1 MSRLPRLALTLLCLL
16 ASGSVAGGITSGDHL
31 PACAAL
37 DGATRAA
44 LTGRVTVV
52 DFWASWCPPCRKLMP
67 LLDELQATRAAAG
80 LAVVAINVDET
91 YADAERFLQRTPVS
105 YPIVFD
111 PGGECPARFGVPGM
125 PTTYLVDRAGIVRHV
140 HSGFRENDRTALI
153 AAIDALLAEPA
164 HD

>member
-1 MSRLPRLALTLLCLL
+1 MSRLARLLLALLCLP
-16 ASGSVAGGITSGDHL
+16 AAGSFAGGIAPGEPM

-37 DGATRAA
+37 DGVSRAA

-67 LLDELQATRAAAG
+67 LLDELQSARAAAG
-80 LAVVAINVDET
+80 LAVIAINVDET
-91 YADAERFLQRTPVS
+91 HADAERFLQRTPVS

-140 HSGFRENDRTALI
+140 HSGFREGDRAALT